1 MMQYKKGPSK
11 GAFFMNDGGSL
22 QLGDSNDSFIRFL
35 DEVDDVLYL
44 GTHRD
49 GLLDLDQRVFEAGSG
64 LVDLAVSLCD
74 VVDDIFLNFAD
85 FRQQYGVHSIINDR
99 VVRGYDEG
107 RYVLVGPAS
116 VPE

>member
-1 MMQYKKGPSK
+1 
-11 GAFFMNDGGSL
+11 MNDGGSL

-74 VVDDIFLNFAD
+74 VVDVSKLALAVDDVQSVLGKTSGN
-85 FRQQYGVHSIINDR
+85 GVAIGVCPCLLYTSPSPRD
-99 VVRGYDEG
+99 
-107 RYVLVGPAS
+107 
-116 VPE
+116 